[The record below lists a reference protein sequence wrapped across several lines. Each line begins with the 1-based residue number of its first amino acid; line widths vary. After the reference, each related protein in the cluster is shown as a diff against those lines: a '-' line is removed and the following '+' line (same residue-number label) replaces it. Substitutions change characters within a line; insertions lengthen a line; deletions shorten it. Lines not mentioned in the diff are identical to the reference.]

1 MKWHRIK
8 LSRKRMLLFV
18 VLGLALTGLVVMTVS
33 CAEGA
38 KCTDIVTSFC
48 AIVKELAPSSVQ
60 PALEDCPTS
69 LTICEGEEI
78 VLYWQGDA
86 QLTSN
91 VSVSGPA
98 GEVYDFPIS
107 EGFATVTPVISGEW
121 KVTFTGEHCR
131 ISKSISVRIIKG
143 PEPYTIVANGNIDTG
158 FFCDINPKSVSSK
171 LIVLMIR
178 SIQCAGVGGFYWE
191 NWSCTKS
198 NWNGSNPIFLKI
210 TKENEPAKNT
220 SLTGH
225 WSFDPSGMGGSS
237 SYIVK
242 SACFLATI
250 ACEGYDYMPT
260 DIYPSPTPPPFPSP
274 ERRL

>member
-1 MKWHRIK
+1 MIMKK
-8 LSRKRMLLFV
+8 SNLTRKRILIYT
-18 VLGLALTGLVVMTVS
+18 VLGLAIAGLIVINIS
-33 CAEGA
+33 CAEGV
-38 KCTDIVTSFC
+38 KCTDIETKFC
-48 AIVKELAPSSVQ
+48 AIIKELAPASVQ

-69 LTICEGEEI
+69 LTICAGEEI
-78 VLYWQGDA
+78 VLFWKGDS

-121 KVTFTGEHCR
+121 KVTFTGKHCR

-158 FFCDINPKSVSSK
+158 FFCDINPKSVSKK
-171 LIVLMIR
+171 LIVQTIR
-178 SIQCAGVGGFYWE
+178 SNQCAGAGGFYWE
-191 NWSCTKS
+191 NWNCTKTD
-198 NWNGSNPIFLKI
+198 WDDSNPIFLKI
-210 TKENEPAKNT
+210 TKKDEPANDT
-220 SLTGH
+220 SLAGH
-225 WSFDPSGMGGSS
+225 WSFDPTGMGGSS

-250 ACEGYDYMPT
+250 ACKGYNETPT
-260 DIYPSPTPPPFPSP
+260 DIYPTPTPLPFPTPP
-274 ERRL
+274 ER